1 MKNLIGMQ
9 EISERIQ
16 KTNDQRVKMV
26 LTIINV
32 METSKDIALK
42 TAVATSMLEMLSTSM
57 IAEDTPLINLLNNSI
72 DKVCDT
78 ISNETGI
85 SDMKDRLFTILNE
98 TKEKIERIESGNSIL
113 NNINYN

>member
-1 MKNLIGMQ
+1 MFK

-16 KTNDQRVKMV
+16 KTNDQRVKMA

-57 IAEDTPLINLLNNSI
+57 IPEDGALVNLINNSI

-78 ISNETGI
+78 ISNETGV
-85 SDMKDRLFTILNE
+85 SDIKDRLFTILNE
-98 TKEKIERIESGNSIL
+98 SKEKIDRIEAGNSIL